1 MEEKFF
7 DRAIELAEK
16 GRGKTSPNPF
26 VGAVIVK
33 NDEIVGEG
41 YTQPYGQ
48 NHAEIQALEMAKE
61 KAKNAEMYVTL
72 EPCAH
77 HGKTPPCADAIIK
90 AGIKKVYIGI
100 KDPNPLVNGKGIE
113 KLVSAGI
120 EVEVGIKE
128 DIIKRQLEYYLKF
141 ITKKKPFVIMKNAV
155 SLDGKIATEEGFS
168 KWITGKDARRK
179 VHLIRSEVDAIIT
192 GIGTVMND
200 NPRLTVRLE
209 GDYKSPTRIILDKF
223 LTTPLETKIVR
234 SAKEVKT
241 IICKSEFYCN
251 EQKEKALMDAG
262 VDIIS
267 LKEDKRGLLCIT
279 DLLDKLYEMNYSAV
293 MIEAGSKVCTSFLEK
308 KLVDKIHYFMAP
320 KIIGGNFSVF
330 QSLSIKEMENAIT
343 VDITEME
350 KVGNDYHFTG
360 YIKY

>member
-7 DRAIELAEK
+7 DRAMELAEK

-33 NDEIVGEG
+33 NGEIVGEG
-41 YTQPYGQ
+41 FTQPYGED
-48 NHAEIQALEMAKE
+48 HAEVQALKMAKDE
-61 KAKNAEMYVTL
+61 AKDAEMYVTL

-113 KLVSAGI
+113 KLEAAGI
-120 EVEVGIKE
+120 ETEVGIKSKE
-128 DIIKRQLEYYLKF
+128 VKRQLEYYLKF
-141 ITKKKPFVIMKNAV
+141 ITENKPFVIMKNAV

-168 KWITGKDARRK
+168 KWITGKEARRK

-209 GDYKSPTRIILDKF
+209 GDYKSPARIILDRF
-223 LTTPLETKIVR
+223 LTIPLETKLVR
-234 SAKEVKT
+234 SANEVRT
-241 IICKSEFYCN
+241 IVCKNEYYCN
-251 EQKEKALMDAG
+251 SEKEKLLKEAG
-262 VDIIS
+262 VEIMS
-267 LKEDKRGLLCIT
+267 LPEEKRGLCIT
-279 DLLDKLYEMNYSAV
+279 DLLDKLYQMNFSVV
-293 MIEAGSKVCTSFLEK
+293 MIEAGSSVCTSFLEK

-320 KIIGGNFSVF
+320 KIVGGNFSVF

-343 VDITEME
+343 VDITDMV
-350 KVGNDYHFTG
+350 KLGLDYHFTG